1 MTTKTEHLRIVGLF
15 AHPDDE
21 GFGSGGTLAM
31 LARHGHSITIVC
43 ATNGD
48 VGEISDPDLATPETL
63 GSVRKSELRCAMDVT
78 GIHDIRFL
86 DYRDSGMEGSE
97 DNKHPNALINS
108 QPDMVIN
115 QITTILSSINPDV
128 ILTHD
133 PTGGYGHPDH
143 KTISSYT
150 RKAYLEM
157 VRRENSTKRALYY
170 VCFPKS
176 DFQRVWET
184 LYELG
189 IKPPFASEN
198 LNDLGTPDEEV
209 TTIVDVGNYV
219 DTKIASLNCHRT
231 QIDPNGPFE
240 QLPKTML
247 RDIMSTEHYQLVYPD
262 CYRIDDDI
270 LRNFSKP

>member
-63 GSVRKSELRCAMDVT
+63 GSVRKSELRCAMKVT

-86 DYRDSGMEGSE
+86 DYRDSGMEGTQ
-97 DNKHPNALINS
+97 DNRHPNALINS
-108 QPDMVIN
+108 EPAMVIN
-115 QITTILSSINPDV
+115 QISTILSSINPDV

-150 RKAYLEM
+150 REAYLEIL
-157 VRRENSTKRALYY
+157 RRESSTQCALYF

-176 DFQRVWET
+176 DFQRIWET

-198 LNDLGTPDEEV
+198 LNDLGTPDEAV
-209 TTIVDVGNYV
+209 TTVIDVRSYV
-219 DTKIASLNCHRT
+219 DTKIASLNCHKT

-240 QLPKTML
+240 QLPETML
-247 RDIMSTEHYQLVYPD
+247 RDIMSKEHYQLAYQS
-262 CYRIDDDI
+262 CYKTDHDI
-270 LRNFSKP
+270 LRNLT

>member
-1 MTTKTEHLRIVGLF
+1 MTNKSKPLRIVGIF

-31 LARHGHSITIVC
+31 LASHGHSITIVC

-48 VGEISDPDLATPETL
+48 VGEISDPCLATPETL
-63 GSVRKSELRCAMDVT
+63 GSVRKSELRCAMKVT

-86 DYRDSGMEGSE
+86 DYRDSGMEGTQ
-97 DNKHPNALINS
+97 DNRHPNALINS
-108 QPDMVIN
+108 EPAMVIN
-115 QITTILSSINPDV
+115 QISTILSSINPDV

-150 RKAYLEM
+150 REAYLEIL
-157 VRRENSTKRALYY
+157 RRESSTQCALYF

-176 DFQRVWET
+176 DFQRIWET

-198 LNDLGTPDEEV
+198 LNDLGTPDEAV
-209 TTIVDVGNYV
+209 TTVIDVRSYV
-219 DTKIASLNCHRT
+219 DTKIASLNCHKT

-240 QLPKTML
+240 QLPETML
-247 RDIMSTEHYQLVYPD
+247 RDIMSTEPYQLAYQS
-262 CYRIDDDI
+262 CYKTDHDS
-270 LRNFSKP
+270 LRNLT